1 MYNDI
6 KNQASIIGVNA
17 SLIETIDTK
26 YLTWSRESYNDS
38 TSEVHVMV
46 SGTNE
51 TLIGNGG
58 VINLK
63 VRDIYNMHNKFHEI
77 GLLIQFG
84 FVFQYSCNAM
94 ASRIMIRLHRIYCIP
109 LM

>member
-63 VRDIYNMHNKFHEI
+63 VRDIYNMHNKFYTTK
-77 GLLIQFG
+77 L
-84 FVFQYSCNAM
+84 VFLFNLVLFSNIVAM
-94 ASRIMIRLHRIYCIP
+94 LWRRGSWFDYTAFIAFH
-109 LM
+109 